1 VQRLRKEIKNNP
13 AKDPIRKKTS
23 TKTRIK
29 MSQFVEALY
38 GQLHARTQTH
48 THKIE
53 MLEPFLRTE
62 ILTLERSHDE
72 QDLPKKERIVTRTS
86 LHSFTIGGTGL
97 LILIAQ

>member
-1 VQRLRKEIKNNP
+1 
-13 AKDPIRKKTS
+13 
-23 TKTRIK
+23 

-38 GQLHARTQTH
+38 GQLHARTHAHTHIHTH
-48 THKIE
+48 TTE

-62 ILTLERSHDE
+62 TLTLERSHDE

-97 LILIAQ
+97 LILTAQ